1 MKHPLVAWVREHA
14 MRAPRWVFM
23 GPNGVGKGT
32 YAAQLATLLGLVH
45 VATGDLLR
53 AELASGAPRAA
64 QARTQRSNSRDS
76 SWELSHGSSGELTVN
91 QCSLRAAGAG
101 AGSLRAA
108 HP

>member
-1 MKHPLVAWVREHA
+1 MKPHPLVAWVRERA

-32 YAAQLATLLGLVH
+32 YASQLATLLGLVH

-64 QARTQRSNSRDS
+64 QARTLRFKPSDS
-76 SWELSHGSSGELTVN
+76 AGSSRMGLAV
-91 QCSLRAAGAG
+91 SR
-101 AGSLRAA
+101 R
-108 HP
+108 